1 MPFQHLFNKRLRH
14 LEEDMTI
21 TNPKERYWVFLRKL
35 LFRLSLV
42 RERVRPQHP
51 KTPSKRSRDSETDAS
66 QDIQ

>member
-1 MPFQHLFNKRLRH
+1 
-14 LEEDMTI
+14 MTI